1 MRYANGTLH
10 FLARHE
16 QHWCLHLFS
25 ININEKHRKLIPQR
39 RIDIDLAHLR
49 FSGEN
54 FQMEILPGEQGWL
67 FAIRRAYLLH
77 LNYNG
82 KDGKRFI
89 YHNFKRFD
97 TFHFHLAQK
106 LILPTLKR
114 CADSIYN
121 VCIMDE
127 RGKRRENGKHLVVRD
142 INSIRFYKL

>member
-1 MRYANGTLH
+1 MRYANGILH

-16 QHWCLHLFS
+16 RHWCLHLFS
-25 ININEKHRKLIPQR
+25 IVINEKYQKLIPQR
-39 RIDIDLAHLR
+39 RIDIDLTHLR
-49 FSGEN
+49 FAGEN

-67 FAIRRAYLLH
+67 FAIRRSYLIH

-82 KDGKRFI
+82 KDGKEIFQVLFFI
-89 YHNFKRFD
+89 RNIFY
-97 TFHFHLAQK
+97 LAQK
-106 LILPTLKR
+106 LFLPTSKR

-142 INSIRFYKL
+142 VNSIRFYKL